1 MRICYSEENDA
12 DFIRW
17 TGNLLRGF
25 IERGE
30 IRLVRQADGPDLMLA
45 SIWRPHHFPPIPV
58 VLVSNENWNIFPAHH
73 SLDHY
78 KAVLG
83 IYPPPQKC
91 PAFVPY
97 PFAAVHFDEPI
108 GWLYENRARALAPA
122 KTRFCCFVAS
132 NTTMGELAPRRAQL
146 ARDLQRLGPVD
157 CAGRAENNTGYLA
170 PRGLAFL
177 NWISSYKYMICLE
190 NSYSPG
196 YITEKP
202 LQAWLGGAVPIYDGG
217 AKDQLN
223 PAAFIDAAGDVAGAI
238 RRLEADAAAYE
249 AMRRAPL
256 TPAPLTLDDFEQRFR
271 DLVMT

>member
-25 IERGE
+25 IQRGE
-30 IRLVRQADGPDLMLA
+30 VALVRQVDSPELMLA
-45 SIWRPHHFPPIPV
+45 SIWRPHAFPAIPV
-58 VLVSNENWNIFPAHH
+58 VLVSNENWDIFPPHH
-73 SLDHY
+73 PLDRY

-83 IYPPPQKC
+83 IYPPPQPC
-91 PAFVPY
+91 PAFIPY
-97 PFAAVHFDEPI
+97 SFAAVHFDEPI
-108 GWLYENRARALAPA
+108 GWFYENRHHALAAP
-122 KTRFCCFVAS
+122 KSRFCCFVAS
-132 NTTMGELAPRRAQL
+132 NTTMGDLAPRRAQL

-190 NSYSPG
+190 NSKTPG

-202 LQAWLGGAVPIYDGG
+202 LQAWLGGAIPIYDGG

-223 PAAFIDAAGDVAGAI
+223 PEAFIDASGDVAGQIA
-238 RRLEADAAAYE
+238 RLEADPLAYE

-256 TPAPLTLDDFEQRFR
+256 TPSPLSLEAFEQRFR
-271 DLVMT
+271 EQVLG